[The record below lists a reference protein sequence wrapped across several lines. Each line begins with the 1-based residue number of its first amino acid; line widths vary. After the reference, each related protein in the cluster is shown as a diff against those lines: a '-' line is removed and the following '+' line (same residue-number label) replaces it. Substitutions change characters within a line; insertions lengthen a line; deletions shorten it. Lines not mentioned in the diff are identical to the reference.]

1 MPSVQDEALQRA
13 SRIELAR
20 FLRARRAR
28 ISPGPLGLPTS
39 PRRRARGLLR
49 EEVAALAG
57 VSTTWY
63 TFLEQARPIRPS
75 IEVVDRIAD
84 ALQLDDDERSHLA
97 RLALGHATAHVAS
110 PGMSVDAPAAHA
122 LVRALGQGTHPVYC
136 TTWCG
141 DILAWNAAA
150 ADWYTDWSRVPAER
164 RNIFWWFYTDPRAGD
179 RVRDWADET
188 GIIVARLRATYA
200 MPEARP
206 DIDRLVTRLSQVSEA
221 FASAWTDHE
230 VAAQRSRPRT
240 MVHPRLGER
249 TYRITVLMAADNRAQ
264 GYAVHVPVDP
274 TDAGGG

>member
-1 MPSVQDEALQRA
+1 MSSTEDEPFQRA

-28 ISPGPLGLPTS
+28 ISPGHLGLPTS

-97 RLALGHATAHVAS
+97 RLALAHTTDHLAS
-110 PGMSVDAPAAHA
+110 AGLSVDA
-122 LVRALGQGTHPVYC
+122 GTARELIGAFEQTPHPVYC
-136 TTWCG
+136 RTWNG

-150 ADWYTDWSRVPAER
+150 AEWYTDWSRLSAEQ
-164 RNIFWWFYTDPRAGD
+164 RNIFWWFYTDPQAGD
-179 RVRDWADET
+179 RVRDWDGET
-188 GIIVARLRATYA
+188 SVIVARLRTMYA

-206 DIDRLVTRLSQVSEA
+206 DIDRLVSNLGQVSEA

-230 VAAQRSRPRT
+230 VAAQRSRPRA

-249 TYRITVLMAADNRAQ
+249 TYRINVLMAADNRAQ
-264 GYAVHVPVDP
+264 GYVVHSPVDL
-274 TDAGGG
+274 TDADSG